1 SWLLFVVGL
10 ELPVPTVSVL
20 PVSSVPEVFDRWSPG
35 ERSEL
40 IGSEFSMCWPR
51 CQTRGTHA
59 VGGIR

>member
-1 SWLLFVVGL
+1 M
-10 ELPVPTVSVL
+10 PVPSVSVL
-20 PVSSVPEVFDRWSPG
+20 PVSSFQRFRPLECC

-40 IGSEFSMCWPR
+40 IGSGFSMCWPR